1 MKVLVLGFG
10 MTPLFLKELIEKT
23 RNEEIGVD
31 FSVILSSSH
40 HLEPMLDLLGENKVL
55 CIDRELPKYKNKEI
69 DLSKFSSY
77 PDNVYKNIES
87 QKVTMKDRDSK
98 TQMNIAYWTYSL
110 LKAFVLKISPDH
122 ILYIQSPEDMEG
134 MILGG
139 LAHELDIPLAIPH
152 HTRHIGLSFFSFHRQ
167 EILPSAVAIK
177 QTHIDQAYQFLSD
190 FRNGITTAACFKN
203 DRNEMTHIPY
213 NTKGKMD
220 RLMSGISRYFK
231 ESESREL
238 RTLQIS
244 LLNNWFPLWRDLY
257 RGWREFVNK
266 RVYNCESIER
276 LPKRFIFYPIQYS
289 PESSINIPSPY
300 FIDQLRVIDA
310 IRMSM
315 PSDYSLVVKEH
326 PVCISVRPRK
336 FIKALLNKAG
346 VVVARYDLDTQEV
359 IKKSKVVIS
368 VTGTAALE
376 AFLNGK
382 PSLVMGPTF
391 FSDYLGGIC
400 KIDELPERIRD
411 IADGEVDEDVII
423 KFLSE
428 VLSVSSDFLGR
439 SPGEGNDKMM
449 TYENLNAFWDAFK
462 QHASREYE

>member
-10 MTPLFLKELIEKT
+10 MTPLFLKALVDKT
-23 RNEEIGVD
+23 QNKEVEVD

-40 HLEPMLDLLGENKVL
+40 HLESMLDLLGENKVL

-77 PDNVYKNIES
+77 PDNVFKNIES

-110 LKAFVLKISPDH
+110 LKDFVLKISPDH

-167 EILPSAVAIK
+167 EILPSAGAIK
-177 QTHIDQAYQFLSD
+177 QTHIDQAYQFLSR
-190 FRNGITTAACFKN
+190 FKNGATTAARFEK
-203 DRNEMTHIPY
+203 DRDGMTHIPY

-220 RLMSGISRYFK
+220 RLISGISRYFK
-231 ESESREL
+231 ESQSREL

-257 RGWREFVNK
+257 RGGREFVNK
-266 RVYNCESIER
+266 RIYNCESIDS
-276 LPKRFIFYPIQYS
+276 LPERFIFYPIQYS

-300 FIDQLRVIDA
+300 LVDQLRVIDA
-310 IRMSM
+310 IRMAM

-326 PVCISVRPRK
+326 PVCISVRPRN
-336 FIKALLNKAG
+336 FIKSLMNKAG
-346 VVVARYDLDTQEV
+346 VVVARYDLDTKEV
-359 IKKSKVVIS
+359 IKKAKVVIS

-382 PSLVMGPTF
+382 PSLVLGPTF

-400 KIDELPERIRD
+400 KIDELPKRIREISD
-411 IADGEVDEDVII
+411 EKVDEDLII

-428 VLSVSSDFLGR
+428 VFAVSSDFLGR
-439 SPGEGNDKMM
+439 SPGEGADKMM
-449 TYENLNAFWDAFK
+449 TYENLDSFWSAFL
-462 QHASREYE
+462 QHTKRRI